1 MGRKTLEKERDL
13 DPEVRK
19 EYLARLV
26 PLFVEKG
33 MSMHSMDAIVQYLEI
48 SKATFYRHFHSR
60 DELFELFIDY
70 IVEKILSS
78 RVFLHN
84 KGLAYEERYLMTFAA
99 ILHELGGMGFTLMS
113 DLRYNLLP
121 LWEKVRGTYSV
132 WEKELHTFF
141 KEGIESGYVHDV
153 NPSILAHMIILFF
166 RELMTPEY
174 LQSLKMTLAEAFM
187 ETFKIQIR
195 SIVKDPNFS
204 FDSLE
209 TRMRSTFPELEKL
222 FKTLG

>member
-1 MGRKTLEKERDL
+1 MGRRTLEKEREL
-13 DPEVRK
+13 DPGVRS
-19 EYLARLV
+19 EYMARLM
-26 PLFVEKG
+26 PFFVEKG
-33 MSMHSMDAIVQYLEI
+33 MSMHSMDDIVQYLEI
-48 SKATFYRHFHSR
+48 SKATFYRHFRSR

-70 IVEKILSS
+70 VVEKILSS

-84 KGLAYEERYLMTFAA
+84 KALAYEERYLLTFAA

-113 DLRYNLLP
+113 DLRYSLLP
-121 LWEKVRGTYSV
+121 LWEKIRGTYTI
-132 WEKELHTFF
+132 WEAELHIFF

-187 ETFKIQIR
+187 ATFRIQIR

-204 FDSLE
+204 FE
-209 TRMRSTFPELEKL
+209 TIEERMRTTFPELEKL
-222 FKTLG
+222 FTKM